1 MSRKKIQEKLQSCSY
16 EAKDIYVLEGLEPVR
31 KRPGMYI
38 GSTGPEGLHHL
49 IWECVDNSVTYN
61 TPIVIRGSG
70 KIQIKRIGE
79 MIDRLFENNPQHIK
93 QSHRG
98 EAEVLRQNL
107 KLEALSFDPRDLKLK
122 FQPISS
128 LIRHKVN
135 SEIYKITLQNG
146 REVEITPYHSLF
158 TLQQGKVTPIK
169 GSDIEVGSSIVVP
182 KIWPEIDNEIEE
194 INLVDELLKLPSEN
208 TERIALYNLTNLL
221 KSNQGLA
228 SKIKSQIPQWTIS
241 RNQTKRY
248 RSAIWQDYL

>member
-61 TPIVIRGSG
+61 TPIIIRGSG

-107 KLEALSFDPRDLKLK
+107 K
-122 FQPISS
+122 FQAISS

-158 TLQQGKVTPIK
+158 TLQQGQVLPIK
-169 GSDIEVGSSIVVP
+169 GSDLKIGTPVIVP
-182 KIWPEIDNEIEE
+182 KIWPEVEKPIKEIDLI
-194 INLVDELLKLPSEN
+194 DEFLQLPAQK
-208 TERIALYNLTNLL
+208 TESQSLY
-221 KSNQGLA
+221 
-228 SKIKSQIPQWTIS
+228 
-241 RNQTKRY
+241 
-248 RSAIWQDYL
+248 